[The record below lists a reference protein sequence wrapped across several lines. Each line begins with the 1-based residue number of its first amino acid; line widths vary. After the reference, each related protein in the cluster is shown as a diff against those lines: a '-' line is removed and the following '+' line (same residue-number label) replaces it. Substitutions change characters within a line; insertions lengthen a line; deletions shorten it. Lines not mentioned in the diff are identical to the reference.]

1 MFLSL
6 YKDQGGEILS
16 LETGLVRCS
25 LCSFVFKH
33 ISWFLICSSKY
44 SPNITVKSYMNLK
57 NVSKCKPLRLY
68 PPFLKEICDYYDC
81 LSWNCRTK
89 VCSQPLTGRLIRI
102 FSLKKSCFIVHM
114 MFLQYVW
121 DRMLG
126 GFKHKNNRTREGVC
140 LCLIATLN
148 TWVSLLRS
156 FCSRRPIGPSRDLIF
171 KNLCPPV
178 SSFLSCCSL
187 LWSVCLTDME
197 PKAWLS
203 IKLFLIYVTSWGTPL
218 VR

>member
-1 MFLSL
+1 MCLSL

-68 PPFLKEICDYYDC
+68 PFLKKRNMWLLR
-81 LSWNCRTK
+81 LSETARQKCVLNLWRG
-89 VCSQPLTGRLIRI
+89 VLSE
-102 FSLKKSCFIVHM
+102 FSAWKSPVSLCTWCCV
-114 MFLQYVW
+114 FLQYVW

-156 FCSRRPIGPSRDLIF
+156 CRLIGPSRDLIF
-171 KNLCPPV
+171 
-178 SSFLSCCSL
+178 
-187 LWSVCLTDME
+187 
-197 PKAWLS
+197 
-203 IKLFLIYVTSWGTPL
+203 
-218 VR
+218 